1 MKVSYRWVFAGFGL
15 VFAITAVILYF
26 RVVQNVQDSAVVVA
40 NTPNPTQSPATVAH
54 LGEILYVNQCA
65 SCHGGK
71 GQGLV
76 ALGPSLIHADW
87 AFDEDRIGWLIERIK
102 AGGNGMPPFKG
113 RLRHDDIV
121 RIVQYIETLNQAAA
135 SQRAKEGN

>member
-15 VFAITAVILYF
+15 VFGITAVILYV
-26 RVVQNVQDSAVVVA
+26 RVVQNVQESAVVVS
-40 NTPNPTQSPATVAH
+40 TQPNRTQSPATVAH

-87 AFDEDRIGWLIERIK
+87 AFNDERIAWLIQRIES
-102 AGGNGMPPFKG
+102 GGNGMPPFKG

-121 RIVQYIETLNQAAA
+121 RIVRYIETLNQAAA
-135 SQRAKEGN
+135 MQRAKEAP